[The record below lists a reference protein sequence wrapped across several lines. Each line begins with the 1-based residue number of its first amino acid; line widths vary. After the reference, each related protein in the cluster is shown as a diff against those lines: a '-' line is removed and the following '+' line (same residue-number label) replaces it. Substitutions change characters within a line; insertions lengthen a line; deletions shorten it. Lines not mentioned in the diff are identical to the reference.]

1 MPTTSGAP
9 SLTYSLVPSRCTFL
23 PGVSKTSWN
32 HRDSTT
38 PALNHIFPNA
48 TSWPNLPDLLFQEL
62 TITTFSTT
70 STNNIDQDSRQVL
83 CTDPISNMS
92 EAMIQRPTVAR
103 KEKAAKL
110 SYVTVSNGSATE
122 HDNVDSAVD
131 MTFPATVRDALSDI
145 KDLHNLRHGSRPLN
159 VRQLVIDPTADAYT
173 EPANAAAG
181 NVSAPQ
187 SPGVVLVNGMP
198 FAFDRLMEMGE
209 ALASARRER
218 EFPATTTP
226 LYNPQAIIEDY
237 NDLQRLN
244 ALREAV
250 ADTRDHALHPDIA
263 RLYVNIQRRIQDR
276 DVTHGE
282 VAAEANIRARI
293 LGLANGTSAEAALY
307 NLMRHAVNSTL
318 RVNGLDPENQTSIV
332 DAAASRIIDTIRN
345 TVQDQAARG
354 AHGVTEHN
362 MDAVMENIFG
372 IIEHAL
378 EDRLV
383 SQTDRLD
390 ANATR
395 LDANAT
401 RLDANATRVESQIN
415 NMGTITNAQN
425 AQVTAIAGHVNAIDN
440 HVHAMGNNV
449 NAMSTLVNSTNSN
462 VASLSTNVITL
473 QTVANMIPQMASN
486 AVREMLREMLPG
498 IIGPAVEQAF
508 AAAITNEFAARLR
521 VVVDAMHAHSGT
533 YEKAGYE
540 NSQKQSASG
549 EKKTAKKHCG
559 WFSKFNI
566 FRKRRGGCG
575 C

>member
-198 FAFDRLMEMGE
+198 FAFDH
-209 ALASARRER
+209 
-218 EFPATTTP
+218 
-226 LYNPQAIIEDY
+226 Y

-549 EKKTAKKHCG
+549 EKKLRRSTAAGSASSTSFASAVVAVDAKVI
-559 WFSKFNI
+559 SI
-566 FRKRRGGCG
+566 FVFTNHSSSSFII
-575 C
+575 